1 MSTIQTLL
9 SQKMALERMIEQARI
24 DELDRQRR
32 IESERLA
39 MQNAEIAG
47 VRESMRN
54 LMKKYDL
61 SEDQILRG
69 QEQVKLAVPRKS
81 QPGKKLSMQE
91 MRTFYAKM

>member
-1 MSTIQTLL
+1 MSNIQTLL

-69 QEQVKLAVPRKS
+69 QEQVKLAAPRKS
-81 QPGKKLSMQE
+81 QPGKKLSMHE

>member
-39 MQNAEIAG
+39 MQNAEIG
-47 VRESMRN
+47 SLVN
-54 LMKKYDL
+54 LKKNYERHEIIHRYNNKNDL
-61 SEDQILRG
+61 MILITVV
-69 QEQVKLAVPRKS
+69 ENIKS
-81 QPGKKLSMQE
+81 FNNMILLQKIG
-91 MRTFYAKM
+91 

>member
-1 MSTIQTLL
+1 MATIQTLL
-9 SQKMALERMIEQARI
+9 SQKMALERMIEEARI

-32 IESERLA
+32 IEAERLA

-47 VRESMRN
+47 VRESLRN
-54 LMKKYDL
+54 LMRKYDL

-69 QEQVKLAVPRKS
+69 QEQAKLVVSKKT

-91 MRTFYAKM
+91 MRNFYAKM